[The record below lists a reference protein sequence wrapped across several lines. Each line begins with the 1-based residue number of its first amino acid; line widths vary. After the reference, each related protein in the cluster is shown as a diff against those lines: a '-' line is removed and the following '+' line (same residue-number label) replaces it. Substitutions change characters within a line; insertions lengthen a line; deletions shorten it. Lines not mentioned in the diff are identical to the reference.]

1 MAIDRGGKFN
11 IYRMKKTFL
20 SILLLITLCLNSFSK
35 ANISKINSETVTTTI
50 AQKQSQNLT
59 AISLFSVTYLPVSC
73 GFILVYGDISM
84 FDAIALQAYVER
96 TYCNPPRF

>member
-1 MAIDRGGKFN
+1 
-11 IYRMKKTFL
+11 MKKVFL
-20 SILLLITLCLNSFSK
+20 SVLLIITLSVSSFSK
-35 ANISKINSETVTTTI
+35 TNVSNINSETETTML
-50 AQKQSQNLT
+50 AKKQSQNLT
-59 AISLFSVTYLPVSC
+59 VISLFDVTYLPVSC